1 MKNNLVLWAI
11 GGIVIIVVAIG
22 AVMAIGKQPA
32 SAPTADSTST
42 NDQSKDTS
50 TPDDHSSASQTVTIT
65 YTDSGFSPDSYMVKA
80 SGTVTVVN
88 NSSHDLQFSSDNHPT
103 HTKETE
109 LNMDILK
116 PGKSGSFT
124 VTKVG
129 TWGFHNHLRDQDTG
143 SLMVM

>member
-1 MKNNLVLWAI
+1 MKNSTIGWIAAIILGVILVVGTAYTI
-11 GGIVIIVVAIG
+11 SQ
-22 AVMAIGKQPA
+22 KPA
-32 SAPTADSTST
+32 AAPTNTPEQKQT
-42 NDQSKDTS
+42 DTS
-50 TPDDHSSASQTVTIT
+50 ADHSITNETVTIT
-65 YTDSGFSPDSYMVKA
+65 YTDDGFSPSSYMIKVG
-80 SGTVTVVN
+80 GTVTVVN
-88 NSSHDLQFSSDNHPT
+88 NSSHDLEFSSDNHPT

-116 PGKSGSFT
+116 PGKSGTFT